1 LTIRPVEIK
10 AWLKRDA
17 VERSADYLAFDL
29 ERSRWQPYRLDRSRA
44 AELDGT
50 NDRSVV
56 TPIDTAASGPSWT
69 LSPDRTMMCAR
80 DFGRHH
86 GRRGLAAEPAR
97 HHDRR

>member
-1 LTIRPVEIK
+1 MQFCWHGEECGTVLTM
-10 AWLKRDA
+10 A
-17 VERSADYLAFDL
+17 
-29 ERSRWQPYRLDRSRA
+29 
-44 AELDGT
+44 
-50 NDRSVV
+50 
-56 TPIDTAASGPSWT
+56 PIDTAASGPSWT